1 MSTKVRGEARE
12 TMMLTVAQLSPAA
25 QQMAKA
31 APGPAN
37 GKDTTANGKAANG
50 AVVTAIPALSAER
63 RTTGNLADAPL
74 LNRELS
80 WIEFNSRVLDEAL
93 DPTQPLLERL
103 KFLSIFSTNLDEFF
117 MVRVSG
123 LQEQNEANPHLTSPD
138 GLSAATQLRLI
149 SERLRPLLDVQMRC
163 LLRQILPGLEKFEVR
178 IVRHDQLNR
187 EQRKAL
193 HDYFYERIFP
203 ILTPLSVDP
212 SHPFPYISNI
222 SLNLGILVVPETNG
236 EEPRFARV
244 KVPPNVPR
252 LIKVE
257 GAEQHYVM
265 LEDVIGAH
273 IEALFPG
280 MKVQECQP
288 FRITRDADLEIEED
302 EAGDLLKM
310 VEQQLRQRR
319 FGFGVRLEVA
329 AGMSPDMVKLLRQ
342 ALDVSE
348 QDVYTADG
356 PLNIPDLMALYKL
369 DLPALKDEPF
379 TPVTPKALAAG
390 DTIFDAIRHQDIL
403 MHTPYDS
410 FAPVLEFLRAAARDP
425 NVLAIKQT
433 LYRVGKDSPVVEALI
448 EAAENGKQVA
458 VLVELKARFDEEN
471 NVRWAKRLEQAGV
484 HVVYGLVGLKTHA
497 KVALVVRQEKDTIR
511 RYVHLGTG
519 NYNPATARVY
529 TDLGLLTAHKD
540 FGADVTDLFNFLTGY
555 SRQVRYRKL
564 LVAPV
569 NLRQSLNE
577 LIRREVEHHQAGRPA
592 GIFAKFN
599 SMTDTGMSEELY
611 GASRAGVPI
620 DLLIRGICCL
630 RPGVAGRSETIR
642 VGSIV
647 GRFLE
652 HSRIYRFLNDGDDV
666 IYLGSADL
674 MNRNLDRRVEVL
686 FPIEDPRLK
695 ERINQEILDLMW
707 RDNVKMRWLQSD
719 GTYARPRLADDKTFS
734 AQARLLEPALL
745 G

>member
-1 MSTKVRGEARE
+1 MATKVRGENRE
-12 TMMLTVAQLSPAA
+12 TTLLSIDQLP
-25 QQMAKA
+25 MKDM
-31 APGPAN
+31 N
-37 GKDTTANGKAANG
+37 GLVGTT
-50 AVVTAIPALSAER
+50 AER
-63 RTTGNLADAPL
+63 RTTGNLGEAPL

-93 DPTQPLLERL
+93 DPSQPLLERL

-123 LQEQNEANPHLTSPD
+123 LQEQNEANPLLTSPD

-149 SERLRPLLDVQMRC
+149 SERLRALLDVQMRC
-163 LLRQILPGLEKFEVR
+163 LLKQVLPGLEKHGVR
-178 IVRHDQLNR
+178 IVPYDQLVTA
-187 EQRKAL
+187 QRKAL
-193 HDYFYERIFP
+193 QDYYFERIFP
-203 ILTPLSVDP
+203 ILTPLSVDT

-222 SLNLGILVVPETNG
+222 SLNLGILVVPDPASADH
-236 EEPRFARV
+236 EPRFARV
-244 KVPPNVPR
+244 KVPNNVPR

-257 GAEQHYVM
+257 GAGFNFVLLEQ
-265 LEDVIGAH
+265 IISAH
-273 IEALFPG
+273 IGALFPG
-280 MKVQECQP
+280 MKVLECQP
-288 FRITRDADLEIEED
+288 FRITRDADIEIEED
-302 EAGDLLKM
+302 EAGDLLKT
-310 VEQQLRQRR
+310 VEQQVRQRR

-329 AGMSPDMVKLLRQ
+329 EKMSEDMVKLLGQ
-342 ALDVSE
+342 ALDLGE
-348 QDVYTADG
+348 QDVYSVDG
-356 PLNIPDLMALYKL
+356 PLDIPGLMALTKL
-369 DLPALKDEPF
+369 DLPNLKDEPF
-379 TPVTPKALAAG
+379 TPVTPKAISGLGAG
-390 DTIFDAIRHQDIL
+390 ENIFDAIRYQDIL
-403 MHTPYDS
+403 LHQPYES
-410 FAPVLEFLRAAARDP
+410 FAPVVEFLRAAARDP

-433 LYRVGKDSPVVEALI
+433 LYRAGKDSPIVEALI

-497 KVALVVRQEKDTIR
+497 KVALVVRQEKDMIR

-519 NYNPATARVY
+519 NYNPVTARIY
-529 TDLGLLTAHKD
+529 TDLGLFTADKD

-569 NLRQSLNE
+569 NLRQGICE

-599 SMTDTGMSEELY
+599 SMTDVGMIEELY

-620 DLLIRGICCL
+620 DLMVRGICCL
-630 RPGVAGRSETIR
+630 RPGVEGLSNTIR
-642 VGSIV
+642 VGSVV

-652 HSRIYRFLNDGDDV
+652 HSRIYRFENGGQPE
-666 IYLGSADL
+666 IFLGSADL

-686 FPIEDPRLK
+686 FPIEAEKLK
-695 ERINQEILDLMW
+695 KRINKEILETMW
-707 RDNVKMRWLQSD
+707 ADNVKMRWLKSD
-719 GTYARPRLADDKTFS
+719 GTYERPRLADDKAFN
-734 AQARLLEPALL
+734 AQKKLLEPALL
-745 G
+745 A